1 MLLEC
6 GMGESPIA
14 TRDHLP
20 GVLLV
25 NLGTPE
31 APTVPALRRYLAE
44 FLSDP
49 DVVTLPRFLW
59 LPLLHLVVL
68 RTRPAK
74 SAQAYAKV
82 WTPEGSP
89 LLVNSRALE
98 AKLRTTL
105 QERLGAPVAL
115 ALGMRYGNP
124 SIASTLEALRRSGV
138 TRLLVLP
145 LYPQYAAATTASSF
159 RAVTRAMQRLGWVV
173 PVQMLHDYHAD
184 PAYIAALAQS
194 VREHWDEN
202 GRAAKLML
210 SFHGIPQQVSD
221 AGDPYAGQCAVT
233 AAALAKDL
241 SLSDGDW
248 QVTFQSRF
256 GPAEWLKPYTEEVL
270 RDCAAQGV
278 RQVDVLCPGFAADC
292 LETLEEI
299 SLRYGESFRAA
310 GGEQLRYI
318 PALNARDAHVQA
330 LAGLALTELRKWK
343 A

>member
-1 MLLEC
+1 
-6 GMGESPIA
+6 MGEAA
-14 TRDHLP
+14 TTTTRKDLP

-25 NLGTPE
+25 NLGTPD

-49 DVVTLPRFLW
+49 DVVTLPRLLW

-74 SAQAYAKV
+74 SAEAYAKV

-98 AKLRTTL
+98 AKLTVAL
-105 QERLGAPVAL
+105 QRHLGKPVVL

-124 SIASTLEALRRSGV
+124 SIASALEELRRDGA

-145 LYPQYAAATTASSF
+145 LYPQYAAATTASTF
-159 RAVTRAMQRLGWVV
+159 RAVTRALKRLGWSV
-173 PVQMLHDYHAD
+173 PVQTLHDYHAD
-184 PAYIAALAQS
+184 PAYVAALAES
-194 VREHWDEN
+194 VREHWERH

-221 AGDPYAGQCAVT
+221 AGDPYARQCAVT
-233 AAALAKDL
+233 AAALAKELKLAEDE
-241 SLSDGDW
+241 W
-248 QVTFQSRF
+248 QATFQSRF
-256 GPAEWLKPYTEEVL
+256 GPAAWLKPYTEAAL
-270 RDCAAQGV
+270 RECAAQGIKA
-278 RQVDVLCPGFAADC
+278 VDVLCPGFAVDC

-310 GGEQLRYI
+310 GGERLRYI
-318 PALNARDAHVQA
+318 PALNDRSAHVQA
-330 LAGLALTELRKWK
+330 LAGLATAELRKGK
-343 A
+343 D